1 MVNKLKNREVGVTL
15 VELMVAMAISL
26 LVVAAAALIYLNT
39 TKSQRASERQSES
52 RETGVFVLQ
61 LLGRDI
67 LNAGFYPASFSPEI
81 GDVTQTG
88 MYDTYPPLQSEPR
101 RSTDWQDI
109 TNNWPPAAY
118 MTGIYGCDGG
128 KFNVATATCPS
139 TVDSNQSD
147 SIVINYFTADGM
159 GLTGS
164 KKDCTGSDVGEDPS
178 NQFRINDGNKEGL
191 APKLPLFVSN
201 RYALSDLKSYV
212 DGSDVSTKSLGC
224 SGNGGNKFGEVSIYQ
239 PIIFGLK
246 DMRFRYGVFSE
257 EKTMSVNK
265 FYSATEVSG
274 MGKEKINGQLM
285 DGWQRVIAVRVCVLT
300 ETQGG
305 GTRLEDAAGKI
316 ATYVDCNDEIKNLPV
331 GQSIH
336 RFVQVFGVRNN
347 LKQSY

>member
-1 MVNKLKNREVGVTL
+1 MSDQLKSREAGLTL

-39 TKSQRASERQSES
+39 ARSQRASERQSES
-52 RETGVFVLQ
+52 REAGVFVLQ

-67 LNAGFYPASFSPEI
+67 LNAGFYPASFSPDV
-81 GDVTQTG
+81 GNVTQTG

-139 TVDSNQSD
+139 TVDPNQSD

-164 KKDCTGSDVGEDPS
+164 KKDCTGSDVGKDPS
-178 NQFRINDGNKEGL
+178 NQFRVNSGNQDNL

-201 RYALSDLKSYV
+201 RYTLSDLKNYV
-212 DGSDVSTKSLGC
+212 DGSDISTKSLGC
-224 SGNGGNKFGEVSIYQ
+224 SGNGGNRFGELSVYQ
-239 PIIFGLK
+239 PIIAGLK
-246 DMRFRYGVFSE
+246 DMKFRYGIFSD
-257 EKTMSVNK
+257 EKNMNVDK
-265 FYSATEVSG
+265 FYSATEISAMDRV
-274 MGKEKINGQLM
+274 KINGQLM
-285 DGWQRVIAVRVCVLT
+285 DGWQRVIAVRACVLT
-300 ETQGG
+300 QTQGG
-305 GTRLEDAAGKI
+305 GVRLEDVASNI
-316 ATYVDCNDEIKNLPV
+316 ATYVDCNDEVKNQPA
-331 GQSIH
+331 GQSIN